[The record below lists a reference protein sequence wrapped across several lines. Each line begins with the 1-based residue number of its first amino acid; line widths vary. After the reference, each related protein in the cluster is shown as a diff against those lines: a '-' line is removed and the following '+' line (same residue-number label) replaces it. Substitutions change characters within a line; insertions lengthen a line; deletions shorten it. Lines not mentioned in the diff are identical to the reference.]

1 MASRSCLL
9 TLLDDGWLRVEFTY
23 SAEAVEA
30 LKRSI
35 PHQDREWHELGR
47 YWRVKGTHEAWL
59 LTFAKS
65 YPIAEYQRGHVT
77 QDLHSGRRREPLD
90 LCGGANDA

>member
-30 LKRSI
+30 LKRRV
-35 PHQDREWHELGR
+35 PHQDREWHEVGKF
-47 YWRVKGTHEAWL
+47 WRVKGTHEAWL
-59 LTFAKS
+59 VHFAKS
-65 YPIAEYQRGHVT
+65 YPVAEGRTMHGLT
-77 QDLHSGRRREPLD
+77 DLTSWGQEIELHLPHTHR
-90 LCGGANDA
+90 

>member
-35 PHQDREWHELGR
+35 PPQDRAWHELGR

-59 LTFAKS
+59 LRFAKS
-65 YPIAEYQRGHVT
+65 YPVAEGRTMH
-77 QDLHSGRRREPLD
+77 DLTD
-90 LCGGANDA
+90 LTSWGQEIELHLPHTHR